1 MVILKD
7 DSYDVFIGMWLLKK
21 NLVLV
26 VIVRTFFSVLTSLF
40 PWYWPFKLCA
50 SESFNL

>member
-21 NLVLV
+21 KSCIGCNCSYLFFCVDFIIPMVLA
-26 VIVRTFFSVLTSLF
+26 F
-40 PWYWPFKLCA
+40 
-50 SESFNL
+50 